1 GDQIEVT
8 VTDPGFLS
16 DIKSWSKQT
25 GHSLVKLEENHDGI
39 NAIIQKEKPK
49 ELEVNHTAKGT
60 TIVLFSG
67 ELDKAVAAMIIA
79 NGAKATGRD
88 VTIFFTFW
96 GLNALKKHK
105 QRMLRRKALQKCS
118 I

>member
-1 GDQIEVT
+1 CPGPIVNLSKEIKNIEIGDQIEVT

-60 TIVLFSG
+60 TIVLFSRSEEHTS
-67 ELDKAVAAMIIA
+67 ELQSRFDLVC
-79 NGAKATGRD
+79 R
-88 VTIFFTFW
+88 
-96 GLNALKKHK
+96 LLLEKKK
-105 QRMLRRKALQKCS
+105 TSNKGSCILDD
-118 I
+118 